1 MWPTLFLVALLSP
14 MIGPPDAV
22 SAQRRE
28 AATRCP
34 SVARPCIT
42 VSFRS
47 AELQQVAAAFAEF
60 SGYSIVV
67 GSGVSGRVTAEI
79 RDQPWDVAL
88 HAMLRAHGLAARE
101 VYPFLLRIDAEERM
115 REVEAREP
123 LVTQVF
129 RINYVPV
136 QEIAATIG
144 PLTSPRG
151 TVATSPSTNTL
162 IVTDTEASL
171 SRIAALLGGS
181 PR

>member
-1 MWPTLFLVALLSP
+1 MWRTLFFVGLLSS
-14 MIGPPDAV
+14 MIGAPDAAAQGREMTTMRCS
-22 SAQRRE
+22 SAAQ
-28 AATRCP
+28 
-34 SVARPCIT
+34 PCIT
-42 VSFRS
+42 VSFRD
-47 AELQQVAAAFAEF
+47 AEIQQVAAAFADF

-79 RDQPWDVAL
+79 RNQPWDVAL
-88 HAMLRAHGLAARE
+88 HAILRAHGLAARE
-101 VYPFLLRIDAEERM
+101 EQPLLLRVDAEERL
-115 REVEAREP
+115 RAVEVKEP

-151 TVATSPSTNTL
+151 TVVTSPATNTL
-162 IVTDTEASL
+162 IVTDTADSL
-171 SRIAALLGGS
+171 RRIAALLGG